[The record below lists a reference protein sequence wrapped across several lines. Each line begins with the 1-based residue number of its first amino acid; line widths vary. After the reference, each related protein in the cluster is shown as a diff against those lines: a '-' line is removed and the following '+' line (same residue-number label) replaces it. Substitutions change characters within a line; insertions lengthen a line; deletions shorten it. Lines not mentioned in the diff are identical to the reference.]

1 VRMKYKKVNNRLYP
15 RYSTFEV
22 NPPNDNFEVQY
33 SNECRKIYN
42 DDAPAV
48 KNALHHLLLIPL
60 QKYIPMIILRTE
72 GEVSQQY
79 RYRRARNNL
88 RSANSQK
95 QKRKSGQYG
104 MDTRDEGRYH
114 DEVTHEQKP
123 KHIVRLMKPNTIH
136 NKIQFHKNSTEW

>member
-33 SNECRKIYN
+33 NNECRKIYN

-48 KNALHHLLLIPL
+48 KKALHHLQLTRLEI
-60 QKYIPMIILRTE
+60 YIPMIILRTE

-88 RSANSQK
+88 RLANSHNRTK
-95 QKRKSGQYG
+95 IKKVGNRV
-104 MDTRDEGRYH
+104 EG
-114 DEVTHEQKP
+114 
-123 KHIVRLMKPNTIH
+123 
-136 NKIQFHKNSTEW
+136 